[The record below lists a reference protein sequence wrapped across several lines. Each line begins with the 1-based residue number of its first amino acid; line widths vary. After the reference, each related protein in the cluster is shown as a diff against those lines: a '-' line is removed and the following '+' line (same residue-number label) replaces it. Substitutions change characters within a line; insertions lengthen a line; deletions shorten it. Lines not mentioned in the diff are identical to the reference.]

1 MASYIQES
9 LDKDFNVDTVL
20 EHFMQE
26 LENCTTDLSQAPP
39 VLGDL
44 ATVSNLQ
51 QSSGT
56 AAGLYDPF
64 DPSASSLLDLR
75 NLNLPTQPSGLI
87 ADLAPDPLTGNKR
100 TEAWAAK
107 NRRAQKRFR
116 ERQKAQKEQMAEQ
129 LAAMAAQMEQ
139 LKVDNSRMAS
149 RNVTLE
155 KVLVFREGEIA
166 ELQDQ
171 NCILDAEPQAAPS
184 PLSLNST
191 PQQSLP
197 GSSRMVQIIQEY
209 RSIVNVMASLLLRID
224 EEGVTSE
231 IADLLATSG
240 RQSGQLAMRTA
251 VLSPECIIVLMQ
263 VNMDQCHTQLESML
277 NDKSS
282 NTTEHWQQVTDMLD
296 LEAGQTRDMLN
307 LHMRFLQT
315 LQDNREMRRNI
326 CLGLQQGTDKV
337 KKLHAVVATEAQKYV
352 ASMFEVHSEV
362 QQLRDNLRE
371 QHRVW
376 TDFYST
382 VNGVFSPVQYCRL
395 VVHSFPMW
403 PDILAICTCLAKSE
417 SEHAEGSSEQI
428 QADNL

>member
-1 MASYIQES
+1 MASYLQES
-9 LDKDFNVDTVL
+9 LDKDLNVDTVL
-20 EHFMQE
+20 EQYMQD

-39 VLGDL
+39 ILGGL
-44 ATVSNLQ
+44 TTVSNLQ
-51 QSSGT
+51 QRSGT

-64 DPSASSLLDLR
+64 DPSASSPLDLQK
-75 NLNLPTQPSGLI
+75 LDLPMQASGHSADPSL
-87 ADLAPDPLTGNKR
+87 DLGTKR
-100 TEAWAAK
+100 TQAWTAK

-116 ERQKAQKEQMAEQ
+116 ERQKAQKEQVAEQ

-149 RNVTLE
+149 RNITLE

-184 PLSLNST
+184 PLSLTST
-191 PQQSLP
+191 PQQPLP
-197 GSSRMVQIIQEY
+197 VSSRMVQIIQEY
-209 RSIVNVMASLLLRID
+209 RSIVNVMASLLLRLD
-224 EEGVTSE
+224 KEGVTAE
-231 IADLLATSG
+231 IADQLATSG

-263 VNMDQCHTQLESML
+263 VNMDQRHTQLESML
-277 NDKSS
+277 DDKSS
-282 NTTEHWQQVTDMLD
+282 NTTEHWQQVMDMLD
-296 LEAGQTRDMLN
+296 LEASQKRDMLN
-307 LHMRFLQT
+307 LHTRFLQR
-315 LQDNREMRRNI
+315 LQDNRETRRNI

>member
-9 LDKDFNVDTVL
+9 LDTDFNVDTVL
-20 EHFMQE
+20 EQYMQD
-26 LENCTTDLSQAPP
+26 LESCTTDLSQAPP
-39 VLGDL
+39 TLGDL

-51 QSSGT
+51 QRSGST
-56 AAGLYDPF
+56 AGLYDPF
-64 DPSASSLLDLR
+64 DPSADSPLDLQ
-75 NLNLPTQPSGLI
+75 NLDLPMQTSDFL
-87 ADLAPDPLTGNKR
+87 ADLPPDPPTGTKR
-100 TEAWAAK
+100 TEAWTAK

-116 ERQKAQKEQMAEQ
+116 ERQKAQKGQMAEQ

-139 LKVDNSRMAS
+139 LKVDNSKMAS
-149 RNVTLE
+149 RNITLE

-171 NCILDAEPQAAPS
+171 NCILDAEPQAPPS
-184 PLSLNST
+184 ALSLTSP
-191 PQQSLP
+191 PQQLLP
-197 GSSRMVQIIQEY
+197 VSSKMVQIIQEY
-209 RSIVNVMASLLLRID
+209 RNIVNVMASLLLRID
-224 EEGVTSE
+224 EEGMTSE
-231 IADLLATSG
+231 IAEQLATSG

-263 VNMDQCHTQLESML
+263 VNMDQRHTQLESML

-296 LEAGQTRDMLN
+296 LEASQKRDMLN
-307 LHMRFLQT
+307 LHTRFLQR
-315 LQDNREMRRNI
+315 LQDNRETRRNI

-337 KKLHAVVATEAQKYV
+337 KRLHAVVATEAQRYV

-376 TDFYST
+376 TEFYST

-395 VVHSFPMW
+395 VIQQDYVDIDMVRVSSTANISSFFQQHIFGN
-403 PDILAICTCLAKSE
+403 DLIA
-417 SEHAEGSSEQI
+417 
-428 QADNL
+428 